1 MKQKRYDDEVHDS
14 DLDSKK
20 IKQNEDLI
28 KEVESLNLD
37 VPDEIMQRIESDVE
51 KSEKQPKISMG
62 IRVGCSFPLFLP
74 ASENSL
80 VFPLI
85 CSVLSLPGG

>member
-37 VPDEIMQRIESDVE
+37 VPDEIMQRIESDV
-51 KSEKQPKISMG
+51 
-62 IRVGCSFPLFLP
+62 
-74 ASENSL
+74 
-80 VFPLI
+80 
-85 CSVLSLPGG
+85 